1 MDVLDVMDAQKRFR
15 AEELL
20 EALNNAAMS
29 HASDPKA
36 FRDYTSALQRQ
47 AGVGADKKP
56 EFDAAGFELMRMKL
70 KGGQI

>member
-20 EALNNAAMS
+20 EDLNNAAMS
-29 HASDPKA
+29 HTTDEKG
-36 FRDYTSALQRQ
+36 FRNYTSALQRQ
-47 AGVGADKKP
+47 AGIGADKKP
-56 EFDAAGFELMRMKL
+56 EFDAAGFELLRMKL